1 MFKDLKIKKEA
12 TLMEKLGKTKEAFI
26 QALNT
31 DLEKEMAAI
40 VRYLHHSFIVFG
52 PNRGPLVQMFRK
64 QASESTDHAIQL
76 GEKITALG
84 GHPTVKVDQV
94 FEPGYQSVEDM
105 ISEDLKAEK
114 YHLDLYT
121 QQLKEFGSDNL
132 PMKLMLEQII
142 IDEQSHVDEMEKYL
156 RTSNKDLIVVNGHY
170 KK

>member
-1 MFKDLKIKKEA
+1 MGKDNENLIR
-12 TLMEKLGKTKEAFI
+12 
-26 QALNT
+26 ALNQ
-31 DLEKEMAAI
+31 DLEKEMAGI

-52 PNRGPLVQMFRK
+52 PNRGPLVQMFRT
-64 QASESTDHAIQL
+64 QATESMTHAIQL

-105 ISEDLKAEK
+105 IAEDLKAEK
-114 YHLDLYT
+114 YQLQLYT
-121 QQLKEFGSDNL
+121 DQLKQIGDENL

-142 IDEQSHVDEMEKYL
+142 VAEQVHVDEMEKYL
-156 RTSNKDLIVVNGHY
+156 RTSNKDLLVFDGHR